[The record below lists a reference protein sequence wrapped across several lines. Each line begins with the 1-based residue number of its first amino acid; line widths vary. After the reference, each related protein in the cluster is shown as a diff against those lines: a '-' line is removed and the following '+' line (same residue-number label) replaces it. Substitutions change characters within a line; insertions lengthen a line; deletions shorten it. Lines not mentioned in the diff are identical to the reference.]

1 MQIADGSKHSY
12 RIVGIVEIEVL
23 GRSTTIEAIE
33 LPESAPDLRGAFP
46 LEGMD
51 WHISPRE
58 GRIIPHPAST
68 DGEPVLYAVGVQR
81 LRQNC

>member
-12 RIVGIVEIEVL
+12 RIVGIVEIEVQ

-33 LPESAPDLRGAFP
+33 LPEGAPDLQGAFP
-46 LEGMD
+46 PEGID

-58 GRIIPHPAST
+58 GRIIPNPASP
-68 DGEPVLYAVGVQR
+68 DGEPVLYEVGFQR